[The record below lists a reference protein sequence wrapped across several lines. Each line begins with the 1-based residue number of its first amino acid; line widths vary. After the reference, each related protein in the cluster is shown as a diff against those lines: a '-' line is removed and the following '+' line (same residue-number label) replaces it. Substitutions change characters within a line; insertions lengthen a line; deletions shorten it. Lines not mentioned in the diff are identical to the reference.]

1 MEKNKDMV
9 NMFRKLK
16 WQHILDN
23 GLIVKEMEKVR
34 YNIQMDLFI
43 KELLKII

>member
-1 MEKNKDMV
+1 MAKNKDMV
-9 NMFRKLK
+9 NISQKLK

-23 GLIVKEMEKVR
+23 GLIVKETEKAR